1 MARFTLDISDE
12 LNNQITRLALLSN
25 RSKNKQIK
33 HLLEQALK
41 EYDKPRYI
49 LNHSGMC
56 HNGTHNFK
64 SNTPEISEFCNCG
77 MYVLGELRQ

>member
-1 MARFTLDISDE
+1 MVQLSLYIPPE

-41 EYDKPRYI
+41 EYDKPRCI
-49 LNHSGMC
+49 LNHSGLC

-64 SNTPEISEFCNCG
+64 SNEPSTKDFCNCQ
-77 MYVLGELRQ
+77 MYTYGELK

>member
-1 MARFTLDISDE
+1 MVQLSLYIPPE

-49 LNHSGMC
+49 LNHSGLC
-56 HNGTHNFK
+56 HNGTHCYK
-64 SNTPEISEFCNCG
+64 SSEPSTKDFCNCG
-77 MYVLGELRQ
+77 MFVLGELKQ